1 MKKFVSALGSLM
13 VLGGMMLLAYVAFAF
28 VHRQPVAAPKHWSA
42 AQQLTARKLARE
54 LAVHQ
59 QLRIRQQ
66 LRVHQKKSVVSS
78 PNRSYVFMPGSEPAL
93 RIIIPKI
100 HVNAPVAQTA
110 PIQGVWEVAD
120 WAVGHL
126 TTTPDPGAAGN
137 GAYSAH
143 DDIKGEL
150 FKRIGELAPGDSIQL
165 RTRHALY
172 TYAVI
177 NQQTVDPSDIHP
189 LDPTTNA
196 TVTLISCYPYWVDT
210 QRTIIQ
216 GVLKSTTRT

>member
-13 VLGGMMLLAYVAFAF
+13 VLGGTMLLAYVAFAY
-28 VHRQPVAAPKHWSA
+28 VHRQPAAAPKHWTA
-42 AQQLTARKLARE
+42 AQQSTSRTLARE
-54 LAVHQ
+54 LAAH
-59 QLRIRQQ
+59 QQ
-66 LRVHQKKSVVSS
+66 LRVHQKRPVVSAS
-78 PNRSYVFMPGSEPAL
+78 NRSYVFMAGSEPAL

-100 HVNAPVAQTA
+100 HVNAPVVQTA

-150 FKRIGELAPGDSIQL
+150 FKRIGELAPGDSIEL

-172 TYAVI
+172 TYAVV

>member
-13 VLGGMMLLAYVAFAF
+13 VLGGMILLAYVAFAF
-28 VHRQPVAAPKHWSA
+28 VHRQPVAAPKRWTA
-42 AQQLTARKLARE
+42 AQQLTAHKLARE

-59 QLRIRQQ
+59 QLR
-66 LRVHQKKSVVSS
+66 VHQKKAVVAAPNSS
-78 PNRSYVFMPGSEPAL
+78 YAFMPGSEPAL

-100 HVNAPVAQTA
+100 HVDAPVVQTA

-150 FKRIGELAPGDSIQL
+150 FKRIGELVPGDSIQL

-172 TYAVI
+172 TYAVV
-177 NQQTVDPSDIHP
+177 NQQIVDPTNIHP
-189 LDPTTNA
+189 LDPTSNA

-216 GVLKSTTRT
+216 GVLKSTTRG

>member
-1 MKKFVSALGSLM
+1 MKKFVSALSSLM
-13 VLGGMMLLAYVAFAF
+13 VLGGMMLLAYVAFAY
-28 VHRQPVAAPKHWSA
+28 VHRQPVAAPKRWTA
-42 AQQLTARKLARE
+42 TQQVTAHKLARE

-59 QLRIRQQ
+59 QLH
-66 LRVHQKKSVVSS
+66 VHQHVRVDQKKAVVSV
-78 PNRSYVFMPGSEPAL
+78 PNRSYAVMAGSEPAL

-100 HVNAPVAQTA
+100 HVNASVVQTA

-150 FKRIGELAPGDSIQL
+150 FKRIGELVPGDSIQL

-172 TYAVI
+172 TYAVV

>member
-1 MKKFVSALGSLM
+1 MKKFVSALGSVM

-28 VHRQPVAAPKHWSA
+28 VHRQPVAASRRWTA
-42 AQQLTARKLARE
+42 AQMFTAHKLARE

-59 QLRIRQQ
+59 QLRVQQ
-66 LRVHQKKSVVSS
+66 PSRVHKKKAVVAARNSS
-78 PNRSYVFMPGSEPAL
+78 YAFMPGSEPAL

-100 HVNAPVAQTA
+100 HVDAPVVQTA

-172 TYAVI
+172 TYSVV
-177 NQQTVDPSDIHP
+177 NQQTVDPTNIHP

-216 GVLKSTTRT
+216 GVLKSTTRR

>member
-13 VLGGMMLLAYVAFAF
+13 VLGGMMLLAYVAFAY
-28 VHRQPVAAPKHWSA
+28 VHRQPAAAPKRWTA
-42 AQQLTARKLARE
+42 AQQLTAHTLARE

-59 QLRIRQQ
+59 QLRVR
-66 LRVHQKKSVVSS
+66 QKKAVVSA
-78 PNRSYVFMPGSEPAL
+78 PNHSYAFMAGSEPAL

-100 HVNAPVAQTA
+100 HVNAPVVQTA

-137 GAYSAH
+137 AAYSAH